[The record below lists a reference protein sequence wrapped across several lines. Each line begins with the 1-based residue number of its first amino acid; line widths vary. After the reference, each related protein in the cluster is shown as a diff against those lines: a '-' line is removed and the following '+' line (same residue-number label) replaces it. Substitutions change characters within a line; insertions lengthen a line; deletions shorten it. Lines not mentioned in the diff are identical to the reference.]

1 MSEIVL
7 DSIKIKQIEALLP
20 QAMHADRQAVKGEL
34 KRLKSK
40 KNPNPSSRK
49 LKHLENR
56 LRRSIVSKT
65 QRRSRR
71 PRPHYPENL
80 PILGKKADIIEAL
93 QTHQVV
99 VISGETGSGKT
110 TQLPKFC
117 LEAGRGVEGAIGCT
131 QPRRIAA
138 VTVANRIAA
147 ELGEEPG
154 QSVGY
159 QIRFQDRFNKEDGFV
174 KVMTDGILLA
184 EAQGDKYLNDYDT
197 IIVDE
202 AHERSLNIDFILGIL
217 RRLLKTRK
225 DLKLIVTSATIDTE
239 KFSRAFDDAPVIEVS
254 GRMYPV
260 DLEYMEG
267 EDEGAEEALTYVEKA
282 VEAAD
287 EVIRR

>member
-1 MSEIVL
+1 MEPSE
-7 DSIKIKQIEALLP
+7 KIKQIESLLP
-20 QAMHADRQAVKGEL
+20 GAMHADRHAAKSEL
-34 KRLKSK
+34 KRLRRRK
-40 KNPNPSSRK
+40 KAADEGRA
-49 LKHLENR
+49 LKRLETR
-56 LRRSIVSKT
+56 LRRSMAHKH
-65 QRRSRR
+65 RRRQNR
-71 PRPHYPENL
+71 PELFYPQDL
-80 PILGKKADIIEAL
+80 PIVERKDDIVAAIAA
-93 QTHQVV
+93 HQVV

-202 AHERSLNIDFILGIL
+202 AHERSLNIDFIPG
-217 RRLLKTRK
+217 
-225 DLKLIVTSATIDTE
+225 
-239 KFSRAFDDAPVIEVS
+239 F
-254 GRMYPV
+254 
-260 DLEYMEG
+260 
-267 EDEGAEEALTYVEKA
+267 
-282 VEAAD
+282 
-287 EVIRR
+287 